1 MALPVNIEDLLH
13 GQVVEWERL
22 EFKRGWNPEEVIH
35 TMCAFANDLNNWS
48 GGYIIVGVAEENG
61 QAVFPPT
68 GIDPKKMDAIQGEV
82 ISLANQLQP
91 NYFPRMQPYVKDGQH
106 ILVLWCP
113 AGDHRPYSAPSTQGK
128 ASQRQYYIRYGS
140 RSIVAKGENH
150 HRLMEL
156 TARIP
161 FDDRINRQATI
172 NDFDLG
178 LIQAFLQEVKSSLYE
193 ESHKMPLAEI
203 ARSMHIAKGPDED
216 LYPVNVGLLFFNR
229 TPEAFFPRT
238 WIELVVHQDD
248 SGRAFKEHYFKG
260 PLHVQLRDCLSFL
273 KTNIIHEQVIK
284 VPNQAEALRFFNF
297 PYEAVEE
304 ALSNA
309 VYHKSYEI
317 GKPIEVQIWPDKIE
331 ILSFP
336 GPVPPV
342 DAQILTHQKRI
353 VARDY
358 RNRRIGDFLKEL
370 DLTEGRGTGFPTIYR
385 AMRNNGS
392 PEPVFETDDQS
403 TYFLTVLP
411 VVNREKS
418 DQVSDQANLLI
429 NSDLSKIIAFFNQEN
444 DQVSDQASDQVRTII
459 QTEIHDKVKEL
470 LVITKAW
477 VTRKE
482 IFDQLG
488 LSNHTTNRQK
498 YLDPLTEINWVQLK
512 YPETRRHPDQQYRIT
527 ESGNRLLNF
536 LNDN

>member
-1 MALPVNIEDLLH
+1 MALPVNIEDLLQ

-35 TMCAFANDLNNWS
+35 TMCAFANDLHNWG
-48 GGYIIVGVAEENG
+48 GGYIVIGVAEEAG

-68 GIDPKKMDAIQGEV
+68 GIDPKQMDTIQGEV

-140 RSIVAKGENH
+140 RSIVAKGENLQ
-150 HRLMEL
+150 RLIEL

-172 NDFDLG
+172 DDFDLG

-193 ESHKMPLAEI
+193 ESQKMPLAEI

-229 TPEAFFPRT
+229 TPEVFFPRT

-273 KTNIIHEQVIK
+273 KSNIIHEQVIK

-297 PYEAVEE
+297 PY
-304 ALSNA
+304 
-309 VYHKSYEI
+309 
-317 GKPIEVQIWPDKIE
+317 
-331 ILSFP
+331 
-336 GPVPPV
+336 
-342 DAQILTHQKRI
+342 
-353 VARDY
+353 
-358 RNRRIGDFLKEL
+358 
-370 DLTEGRGTGFPTIYR
+370 
-385 AMRNNGS
+385 NGS

-411 VVNREKS
+411 S
-418 DQVSDQANLLI
+418 LI
-429 NSDLSKIIAFFNQEN
+429 NISNGASNGAQKSVQEVLNTEVHDRVSEMLSLLSEYITRQHLFDNLNLTNQ
-444 DQVSDQASDQVRTII
+444 S
-459 QTEIHDKVKEL
+459 K
-470 LVITKAW
+470 
-477 VTRKE
+477 
-482 IFDQLG
+482 
-488 LSNHTTNRQK
+488 NRAK
-498 YLDPLTEINWVQLK
+498 YLDPLLKCGWVEQEF
-512 YPETRRHPDQQYRIT
+512 PEETTHPNQRYRIT
-527 ESGNRLLNF
+527 KAGKRILELINF
-536 LNDN
+536 KN